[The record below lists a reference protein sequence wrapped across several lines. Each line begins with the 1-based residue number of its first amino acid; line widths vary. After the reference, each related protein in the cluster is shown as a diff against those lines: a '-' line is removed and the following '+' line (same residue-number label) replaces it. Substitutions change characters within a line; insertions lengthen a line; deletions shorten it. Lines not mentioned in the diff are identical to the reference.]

1 MKRVVWIKFWRR
13 MTLNE
18 LLLVLLIMSTFM
30 FKVLIYIGLTI
41 LGLWIFGS
49 IYEDLTRNDKEER
62 KAIKEDK
69 QEAISNLS
77 KVLKQKAE
85 DEARNNSKWLLF
97 SYSNEHEVLGEY
109 NTVEEYTDTLRHY
122 KRMYKGKVCDFPYV
136 GGYYGTEDKLYVHI
150 THEKTMIMMREYDY
164 NKRSSN
170 NR

>member
-41 LGLWIFGS
+41 LGLWIFGL
-49 IYEDLTRNDKEER
+49 IYEDLTRNDKEEC

-77 KVLKQKAE
+77 KVLKQRAE

>member
-1 MKRVVWIKFWRR
+1 MKKVVWFRFWRR

-18 LLLVLLIMSTFM
+18 LLIVLLIMSTFM

-41 LGLWIFGS
+41 LGLLFFGLL
-49 IYEDLTRNDKEER
+49 YEELTRDDKAER
-62 KAIKEDK
+62 EAIKKDK
-69 QEAISNLS
+69 QKAISNLS
-77 KVLKQKAE
+77 KVLKQKVE
-85 DEARNNSKWLLF
+85 NEARNNSKWLLF

-122 KRMYKGKVCDFPYV
+122 KRMYRGKVCDFPYV